1 MLYETPA
8 ILTFMK
14 LARARKAT
22 EPAAMQQHINGTAA
36 TDTKKTTNNLRD

>member
-36 TDTKKTTNNLRD
+36 THTHKHHK